1 MARVLVTLGPV
12 SLNDQSIKYFAN
24 HTSLFRLNGSHG
36 SLDWHRSALAKIRKL
51 VPDAFV
57 LLDVP
62 GAKPRTNNLKSVRIN
77 KGDIVV
83 FGDMVEGFDGVSVT
97 LTKPLPDLSS
107 ITLPTFSVNDGQFLF
122 DTVQIN
128 DANIVGRSRGS
139 FELLPK
145 KGVNLPG
152 SIYCEKLQLKICQDF
167 IKSVRDLDVD
177 GFGLSFIQ
185 SGGVVDALRDV
196 SGNRVIVS
204 KIENSE
210 GLKNALEIIL
220 RSDAVMIDRGDL
232 AAEIGFDALYNA
244 VEKITH
250 ETKVNGKPL
259 IMATENLESMSER
272 DTPSKSEVM
281 SLAHSVSIGADCVM
295 LSEETA
301 MSENGPYIVKWLH
314 EFLEKSN
321 ITVRDVSLPKK
332 QGKYESIWRII
343 GEYRHLPVLL
353 MSKSGYALFNY
364 MAMQPSQDV
373 MLITDNPRLGKVAKL
388 FSKKIFVLSSEIEEE
403 VPIET
408 IGNIVKE
415 NAIILFK
422 NSDQIAA
429 IYVSKYVTGARAN
442 CITLFDKSDF
452 LDCI

>member
-12 SLNDQSIKYFAN
+12 SLNDQSIKYFAH

-77 KGDIVV
+77 KGDIVG
-83 FGDMVEGFDGVSVT
+83 FGDMVEEFDGVSVT
-97 LTKPLPDLSS
+97 LTKPVPDLSS

-167 IKSVRDLDVD
+167 IKSARDLDVD

-364 MAMQPSQDV
+364 MAMRPSQDV
-373 MLITDNPRLGKVAKL
+373 MLVTDNPRLGKVAKL
-388 FSKKIFVLSSEIEEE
+388 FSKKIVVLSSEIEEE

-408 IGNIVKE
+408 IGKIVKE
-415 NAIILFK
+415 NADTLFK

-429 IYVSKYVTGARAN
+429 VYVSKYVTGARAN

-452 LDCI
+452 FDGV